1 MSFLWRNAQRASQL
15 PAKSTYFSQSGLG
28 HDIKNKEVTQVTL
41 TAMEVTSEILEIF

>member
-1 MSFLWRNAQRASQL
+1 MPTTPGL